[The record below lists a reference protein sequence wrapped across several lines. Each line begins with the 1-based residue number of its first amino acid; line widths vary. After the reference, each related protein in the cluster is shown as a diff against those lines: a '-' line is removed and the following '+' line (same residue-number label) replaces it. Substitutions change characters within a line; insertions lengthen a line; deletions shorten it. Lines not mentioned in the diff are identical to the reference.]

1 MDHVILT
8 VGRNELPVLVAAYRL
23 CALNPRLPRFSVLHS
38 QQTAPEAAR
47 VREALERRLTAEGRI
62 STENRLDWVAGDSER
77 VDESYPPSIQL
88 AVRKIVAAAPVA
100 RKPDYSF
107 HLHHTGGTT
116 AMGVYALQELLRSQ
130 YQPGTA
136 DPKYQVE
143 SSYLAGRDH
152 LLRDHGGAILTP
164 PGTDERHHW
173 NLPVEDLAPLHGYKA
188 TCRQEPAPGLIEASV
203 RMSQIV
209 VDPTHGE
216 GYDTWLGRV
225 WKPQRHQQVAWVD
238 LRAPGWAEITA
249 GIAANLHPERAWLS
263 HASGRWTANP
273 AALGKNEYRHVDQ
286 FLHHQFL
293 ELLTV
298 RQLRL
303 ALTHLTCG
311 TTIVR
316 HSMTAMQPG
325 KTGHEVDVVAVCGY
339 QLLVISCTFSSEFA
353 KLKAFEV
360 IHRARQ
366 VGGSHARAIII
377 CNQTAEK
384 ARKITDELKDDV
396 ASPEYHVEVWGHDV
410 IQNPDEMRDRFMR
423 YLLEKMSWGTE
434 TDS

>member
-23 CALNPRLPRFSVLHS
+23 CAQSRKLPRFSVLHS
-38 QQTAPEAAR
+38 AQTAPEAAR

-62 STENRLDWVAGDSER
+62 GNDDRLHWVAGDDER
-77 VDESYPPSIQL
+77 VDESYPSSIQL
-88 AVRKIVAAAPVA
+88 AVSKIIASAPAA
-100 RKPDYSF
+100 RQPDYSF

-130 YQPGTA
+130 YKPGSA
-136 DPKYQVE
+136 DPRYRVE

-164 PGTDERHHW
+164 PGTDERHYW
-173 NLPVEDLAPLHGYKA
+173 DLLVEDLAKLHGYEA

-209 VDPTHGE
+209 VDPAHGE
-216 GYDTWLGRV
+216 AYDTWLRRV
-225 WKPQRHQQVAWVD
+225 WEPQRRQQVVWVN
-238 LRAPGWAEITA
+238 LNAPDWMEITA
-249 GIAANLHPERAWLS
+249 AIAANLHPEKAWLS
-263 HASGRWTANP
+263 RTSGRWTANP
-273 AALGKNEYRHVDQ
+273 AALGKNEHRHVDQ

-293 ELLTV
+293 ELLAV

-303 ALTHLTCG
+303 ALTHLTCNP
-311 TTIVR
+311 TTVR
-316 HSMTAMQPG
+316 HSMTAKQPG
-325 KTGHEVDVVAVCGY
+325 KTSHEVDVVAVCGY
-339 QLLVISCTFSSEFA
+339 QLLVVSCTFSSEFA

-384 ARKITDELKDDV
+384 ARQITDELKDDV

-410 IQNPDEMRDRFMR
+410 IQNPDEMRDRFMN

-434 TDS
+434 ADI